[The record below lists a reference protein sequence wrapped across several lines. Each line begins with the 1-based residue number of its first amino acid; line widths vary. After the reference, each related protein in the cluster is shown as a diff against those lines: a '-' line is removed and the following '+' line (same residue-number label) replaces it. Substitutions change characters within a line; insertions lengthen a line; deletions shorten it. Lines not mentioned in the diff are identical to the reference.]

1 MRPDPSEACGATLD
15 FLTGRGA
22 VPGILREVAA
32 LLRKRGYAREMVED
46 GVIVLAEVLNNVE
59 EHAYSGRAG
68 QPVRV
73 ELSLSASALDVVV
86 RDGGAPLPEGPLP
99 GAMMPR
105 CEGDAPEH
113 WPEGGFGWA
122 IVRRLAVGLSYRCD
136 ADGNVLRFSI
146 VPGQAVR

>member
-1 MRPDPSEACGATLD
+1 MRPDPSETCEATLD
-15 FLTGRGA
+15 FLTGGTA

-32 LLRKRGYAREMVED
+32 LLRGRGCAREVVED
-46 GVIVLAEVLNNVE
+46 AMIVLAEVLNNVE

-73 ELSLSASALDVVV
+73 ELSLSCPVLNVVV
-86 RDGGAPLPEGPLP
+86 RDRGAPLPEGPLP
-99 GAMMPR
+99 GESMPQ
-105 CEGDAPEH
+105 CEGKAPEH

-146 VPGQAVR
+146 VPGQSVG